1 MVLGKKKDE
10 KKLGYYKIENIDNIC
25 LLTLAVNAKVYLELL
40 KDMLLNKK
48 QGSTGISLEYFVQ
61 RIKSLVSFDTFE
73 KPPLN
78 QKQVSRFSVAQG
90 EMIKNSSKN

>member
-1 MVLGKKKDE
+1 M
-10 KKLGYYKIENIDNIC
+10 
-25 LLTLAVNAKVYLELL
+25 
-40 KDMLLNKK
+40 
-48 QGSTGISLEYFVQ
+48 SLEYFVQ